1 MKHALVA
8 AVVTTT
14 LGITVVQARP
24 QTADEIVVETG
35 IDTGLAVVLGGDA
48 EVPASLAGEGR
59 MIVHWLIADGARVDA
74 AREDIARRGLGG
86 RVVVGPL
93 PDGGRLPQ
101 PDRFVNLLVADLDAL
116 GDRGPAP
123 AEIDRVLAVRGASYV
138 KGRGQW
144 RAEPKAGDANLDG
157 WTHRFYDASG
167 NCVGRDRLAGFPQ
180 AVQWQHGPAMED
192 GCGNG
197 KIPRIA
203 EGRHVAVDSFTG
215 DLVCR
220 DAGNGTLL
228 WRVPAQSENADFALV
243 DGRIYLYYD
252 PEADEET
259 RRRHRGGHGPLAAL
273 DLATGQTVQVYDES
287 LRGGTAEAIEFS
299 DGDRVRRES
308 PVPWFVVDGRVI
320 VQAYGTD
327 LVVLDRAS
335 GRRRWQRA
343 LDGATWFSPVILGD
357 VLLAAE
363 AATPARRGRHDGSGE
378 VRAVSAFSLADG
390 KPLWRNGR
398 VHPLREVEEKGR
410 RFRARAEFK
419 PMSAADGLVLLHM
432 SSYQFRQ
439 GGSVAVLDAR
449 DGRELWRR
457 EFMPKELYT
466 QGSQRAVLRAGEVV
480 ILDGLGAFR
489 FDAKTG
495 EPAGEPLRP
504 PRFKRHARSNGACAA
519 SRATVDWLVCNA
531 YLYVGPDGQP
541 RTFFGAR
548 GQCGEGVVPAHG
560 LVFVPPAS
568 CDCGDYTRGYQAL
581 APSVPGEPIAD
592 EARLVRGAA
601 APELSEESEPGPAW
615 PTFLGDAMRRS
626 CTDAALPERLTER
639 WRAEAASA
647 PPDHV
652 DADRCHSE
660 RYLGAL
666 SAPVVG
672 GGLVVVAAPEQH
684 RVLAF
689 DAASGKPRWSYAAGG
704 KVDSPP
710 TLARGLAV
718 FGCDDGSVTA
728 LRLAD
733 GRPAWRFL
741 AAPTDGVA
749 LHHGHLASAFPVP
762 GSVLVL
768 GDAVVAVAGHH
779 TDLGGLHCWVL
790 DLATGEPRARR
801 VIRADQPAV
810 AANGITVADAE
821 GDAEGDAVADGGGD
835 AGADAGDA
843 GSQGFWIGRQLHLSL
858 ALEDLPADEA
868 EPPVWFDRSG
878 SRMRFRTDDRRGGST
893 HGWKG
898 AMRAGWAAA
907 HRVVRDGPAVYALI
921 DPTEGQR
928 HPVRAGETPLVT
940 AASGTWRD
948 KKIRWTAPVGA
959 LGSRPSY
966 GAMIKSGERLYLGGG
981 HRDCTSG
988 FVEVLDAASG
998 KLLATHELP
1007 ARVTECGLA
1016 AAGGRLVVC
1025 CEDGTLVCL
1034 GQ

>member
-1 MKHALVA
+1 MKYAILSAVALVA
-8 AVVTTT
+8 FGGAVSQAPAQTTDQ
-14 LGITVVQARP
+14 IIA
-24 QTADEIVVETG
+24 ETG
-35 IDTGLAVVLGGDA
+35 IDLGLAAVLGGDA
-48 EVPASLAGEGR
+48 ETPASLAAEGR
-59 MIVHWLIADGARVDA
+59 MIVHWLVADATRVDGV
-74 AREDIARRGLGG
+74 RVEIARRGLGG
-86 RVVVGPL
+86 RVVLGTL
-93 PDGGRLPQ
+93 SDDGRLPQ
-101 PDRFVNLLVADLDAL
+101 PDRLVNLLVGDLDAL
-116 GDRGPAP
+116 GDRAPAT

-138 KGRGQW
+138 QSRGQW
-144 RAEPKAGDANLDG
+144 RVRPSLRNEKLDG

-167 NCVGRDRLAGFPQ
+167 NCVGRDRLVGFPR

-203 EGRHVAVDSFTG
+203 DGRHVAVDTFTG

-228 WRVPAQSENADFALV
+228 WRVPVAQSENADFAVV
-243 DGRIYLYYD
+243 DGRIYLYFD
-252 PEADEET
+252 AEADDEE
-259 RRRHRGGHGPLAAL
+259 RRRYRTGHGPLVAL
-273 DLATGQTVQVYDES
+273 DLATGKTVQVYDES
-287 LRGGTAEAIEFS
+287 LRGGTADVIEFR
-299 DGDRVRRES
+299 DGDRDRRER
-308 PVPWFVVDGRVI
+308 PVPWFVVERDVI
-320 VQAYGTD
+320 VQAYGPD

-335 GRRRWQRA
+335 GRRRWQRT
-343 LDGATWFSPVILGD
+343 LDGATWFSPVVLGD

-363 AATPARRGRHDGSGE
+363 AATPARRGRHDGTGE
-378 VRAVSAFSLADG
+378 VRAVSAFALADG
-390 KPLWRNGR
+390 KPRWRNDR
-398 VHPLREVEEKGR
+398 AHPLREVEEKGR

-419 PMSAADGLVLLHM
+419 PMSAADGLVLLHV

-495 EPAGEPLRP
+495 RPVGEPLRP
-504 PRFKRHARSNGACAA
+504 PRFERRARSNGACAA

-531 YLYVGPDGQP
+531 YLYVGPDGEP

-581 APSVPGEPIAD
+581 APSVPGKPIAD
-592 EARLVRGAA
+592 EARLVRLSPKGSDPLSQGGLPPFREM
-601 APELSEESEPGPAW
+601 PEAGELGPAW
-615 PTFLGDAMRRS
+615 PVFLGDPMRQS
-626 CTDAALPERLTER
+626 CTDAALPGQLTEQ
-639 WRAEAASA
+639 WRVRAASTRA
-647 PPDHV
+647 DEV
-652 DADRCHSE
+652 DADRRHSE

-672 GGLVVVAAPEQH
+672 GGLVVMAAPEQH
-684 RVLAF
+684 QVLAF
-689 DAASGKPRWSYAAGG
+689 EAESGKPRWSYAAGG

-749 LHHGHLASAFPVP
+749 MHHGHLASAFPVP

-790 DLATGEPRARR
+790 DLATGTPRARR

-810 AANGITVADAE
+810 AANGITVADA
-821 GDAEGDAVADGGGD
+821 GG
-835 AGADAGDA
+835 
-843 GSQGFWIGRQLHLSL
+843 QGFWIGRQLHLSL

-878 SRMRFRTDDRRGGST
+878 SRMRFRTNDRRGGST

-898 AMRAGWAAA
+898 AMRAGWAGA
-907 HRVVRDGPAVYALI
+907 HRVVRHGPIVYAMR
-921 DPTEGQR
+921 DPTQGDR
-928 HPVRAGETPLVT
+928 HPVRADETALVT
-940 AASGTWRD
+940 AGSGTWRD
-948 KKIRWTAPVGA
+948 KKIQWTASVGA

-966 GAMIKSGERLYLGGG
+966 GAMIKAAEHLYLGGG
-981 HRDCTSG
+981 QRDGTSG
-988 FVEVLDAASG
+988 FLQVLDAGSG

-1007 ARVTECGLA
+1007 SRVTECGLA
-1016 AAGGRLVVC
+1016 AAGGRLVVA
-1025 CEDGTLVCL
+1025 CEDGNLICL
-1034 GQ
+1034 GD